1 MSMRG
6 RLGLVLGFGGGYYLG
21 AKAGEERYEE
31 INRYLQRLRG
41 TSVGQVV
48 DTAASK
54 TKEVVNTTAEQARES
69 IEQIDADRAT
79 SPDLTT
85 TATTTTTTVS
95 PTTGFD
101 TTGVVV
107 ATTEGDVAAAAL
119 ADDLP
124 PYTKPL

>member
-1 MSMRG
+1 M
-6 RLGLVLGFGGGYYLG
+6 LGFGAGYYLG
-21 AKAGEERYEE
+21 AKAGKERYEE
-31 INRYLQRLRG
+31 INRYVQRFKK

-54 TKEVVNTTAEQARES
+54 TKEVVNTTAEQAKDS
-69 IEQIDADRAT
+69 IEQIDVDQVAGNVASPGVAT
-79 SPDLTT
+79 TGTTT
-85 TATTTTTTVS
+85 TATVG
-95 PTTGFD
+95 PTTGFG

-107 ATTEGDVAAAAL
+107 STEGDVAAAL